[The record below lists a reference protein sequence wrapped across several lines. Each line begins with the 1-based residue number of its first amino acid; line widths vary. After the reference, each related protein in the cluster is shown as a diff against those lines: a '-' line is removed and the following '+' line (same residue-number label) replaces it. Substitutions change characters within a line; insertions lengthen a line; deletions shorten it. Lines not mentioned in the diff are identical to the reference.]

1 MILTSGS
8 PASCKVS
15 DSMGA
20 AAISL
25 VCSLS
30 LCNRQSRIIRAK
42 RMRMIQS
49 IYLKLTLFYNVVHC
63 LDSLL
68 LLLLTPNQL
77 PLLSQP
83 HSDTYRYLD
92 IYNYLCSIY
101 THSSS
106 TQQRKIFLLNY

>member
-42 RMRMIQS
+42 RMRMMIQS
-49 IYLKLTLFYNVVHC
+49 IYLKLTLFYNVVH
-63 LDSLL
+63 
-68 LLLLTPNQL
+68 
-77 PLLSQP
+77 
-83 HSDTYRYLD
+83 
-92 IYNYLCSIY
+92 
-101 THSSS
+101 
-106 TQQRKIFLLNY
+106 